1 MPYSGVCGI
10 CNLKKKDTTLW
21 GGVNT
26 LEQSKVDSRITRR
39 TWLALSVGGGGG
51 LEVICSTD
59 KKTGV
64 CVCMYAGLKGFKGA
78 KEGGWGGPG
87 RRSWCN
93 LWPFGT
99 LHSLPEATSKCT
111 LHASPSCHRKKKE
124 KGERA
129 NEQGGRVS
137 ADIAVTELRVHSKL
151 ITKQARCTF
160 LCARYH
166 ALMHTHL
173 PCTKSQYNVSLFHVY
188 AQIFQDFISTF
199 LLSKKNF
206 LIIVLYTF
214 PQNWVRQKLFVFNSL
229 VQASDLHIILYI
241 RSLYV

>member
-26 LEQSKVDSRITRR
+26 LEQAKVDSRITRR
-39 TWLALSVGGGGG
+39 TWLALSVGGGVWKWSVA
-51 LEVICSTD
+51 LTRKQECVS
-59 KKTGV
+59 V
-64 CVCMYAGLKGFKGA
+64 CTRGLKGFKGA